1 MAYDSNTGD
10 VVLYGGVAAP
20 TMFNNAASFGDT
32 WDWTGTGWVQAATA
46 GPPSLYG
53 AAMAT
58 DPGTGDPVLFG
69 GDTANANC
77 DGSCLALSGQ
87 TWAWNGTAWQQQA
100 PAKTPLARD
109 FASMAAT
116 PGGLVMFGGLNG
128 VSHGTGGN
136 VTDTESLQGDTW
148 TWSNGQWAKQA
159 PAASPPPLYD
169 AGPAGSPISGSQA
182 ILVGGF
188 STGLDAYSPASY
200 LWTGSTWNPGP
211 PLTS

>member
-1 MAYDSNTGD
+1 L
-10 VVLYGGVAAP
+10 V
-20 TMFNNAASFGDT
+20 
-32 WDWTGTGWVQAATA
+32 
-46 GPPSLYG
+46 
-53 AAMAT
+53 
-58 DPGTGDPVLFG
+58 VLFG
-69 GDTANANC
+69 GETDAASDPTVYNTMLN
-77 DGSCLALSGQ
+77 D

-116 PGGLVMFGGLNG
+116 PGGLVMYGGLNG
-128 VSHGTGGN
+128 TSKGTGGN

-148 TWSNGQWAKQA
+148 TWSNGQWAEQS

-169 AGPAGSPISGSQA
+169 AAAAGSPITGSQA
-182 ILVGGF
+182 IVAGGF

-211 PLTS
+211 PLNR